1 MDRMITLSPNDI
13 YTALM
18 AVCGTITATAAAIAV
33 IVKAVQKMKQP
44 NITQD
49 ERLDQHENWL
59 KRHDDKFK
67 EYDGYLSSDRRRLD
81 KLESSNVAFSRYM
94 LAIGNFL
101 CGVADK
107 ESLQKAIGRF
117 QDFTLTGEDKDD

>member
-1 MDRMITLSPNDI
+1 MDNAIVITPHEI
-13 YTALM
+13 YTAVM

-33 IVKAVQKMKQP
+33 IVKAVQKMRQP
-44 NITQD
+44 NKTQD
-49 ERLDQHENWL
+49 ERLDQHEIWL

-67 EYDGYLSSDRRRLD
+67 EYDGYLSNDRRRLD

-101 CGVADK
+101 CGIADK

-117 QDFTLTGEDKDD
+117 QDFTLTGEDNQK